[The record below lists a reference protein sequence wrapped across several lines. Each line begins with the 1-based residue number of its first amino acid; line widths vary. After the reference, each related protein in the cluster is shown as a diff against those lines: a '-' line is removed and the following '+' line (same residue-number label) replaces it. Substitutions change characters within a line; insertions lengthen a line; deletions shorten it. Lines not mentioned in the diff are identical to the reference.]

1 MKKPKPRLKPYKVG
15 DIHTKIGSMVNQWRQ
30 TRDLYVDA
38 GSDAPDGEFWASGV
52 DYIYTNFEGVEKTG
66 HDIDAIIWVRTDEE
80 NWQELKLN
88 KNVKSPT
95 AGPHRLAIDAHPPK
109 HLPDYFDS
117 RAQRMI
123 VGLVDLDAPS
133 SNSYELV
140 GENRIII
147 AYPGNMLGLP
157 MDTWVM
163 QEQQGDVLGSDE
175 EYALYSKFLQ
185 EHSNLWKSL
194 VNWLPTKWKSIQ
206 DEQLELSLE
215 PDGSGGEEWIDSL
228 GAYPASTFTL
238 EDFAPRPK
246 FEPDPGY
253 YDDGEEEVDSNWDQ
267 WLWTI
272 VHHPYLASDG
282 TVTRTDETS
291 IVLGEFSSCN
301 IVTSIGGVADRWLGS
316 RPINWYLP
324 YHLVPW
330 TDPWE

>member
-30 TRDLYVDA
+30 SRDLYVDA

-66 HDIDAIIWVRTDEE
+66 QDIDALIWVRIDDE
-80 NWQELKLN
+80 NWQELELDKD
-88 KNVKSPT
+88 PT
-95 AGPHRLAIDAHPPK
+95 TRVRILPPK

-140 GENRIII
+140 GENRVII

-163 QEQQGDVLGSDE
+163 QEHQGKKGWYAARSDPDE
-175 EYALYSKFLQ
+175 DYAITSKFLQ
-185 EHSNLWKSL
+185 EHSDLWKTL

-246 FEPDPGY
+246 FEDDHSY
-253 YDDGEEEVDSNWDQ
+253 YEGGETAKVNWDQ

>member
-1 MKKPKPRLKPYKVG
+1 MKKPKPRLKPYRVG
-15 DIHTKIGSMVNQWRQ
+15 DIHTKVGSMVNQWRQ
-30 TRDLYVDA
+30 SRDLYVDA
-38 GSDAPDGEFWASGV
+38 KKHLTKTPDAEFWQDGV
-52 DYIYTNFEGVEKTG
+52 DYVYTNFEGVEKTG
-66 HDIDAIIWVRTDEE
+66 QDIDALIWVRIDDE
-80 NWQELKLN
+80 NWQELKLDEN
-88 KNVKSPT
+88 PT
-95 AGPHRLAIDAHPPK
+95 MPVRILPPK

-133 SNSYELV
+133 SESHQLV
-140 GENRIII
+140 GENRVII

-163 QEQQGDVLGSDE
+163 QEHQGKKGWYAARSDSDE
-175 EYALYSKFLQ
+175 DYAITSKFLQ

-215 PDGSGGEEWIDSL
+215 PTSDVDARFL
-228 GAYPASTFTL
+228 KNQASTFKVA
-238 EDFAPRPK
+238 DFAPRPK
-246 FEPDPGY
+246 FEDDHSY
-253 YDDGEEEVDSNWDQ
+253 YEGGETAKVNWDQ

-272 VHHPYLASDG
+272 VPHPYLASDG
-282 TVTRTDETS
+282 TTTTIDGTP
-291 IVLGEFSSCN
+291 ITLGEFTSCN
-301 IVTSIGGVADRWLGS
+301 IVTSIGGIADRWLGS

-324 YHLVPW
+324 YSQIPW

>member
-1 MKKPKPRLKPYKVG
+1 MTKPKPRLKPNKVG
-15 DIHTKIGSMVNQWRQ
+15 DIHTKVGSMVNQWRQ

-38 GSDAPDGEFWASGV
+38 GSDAPDAEFWKDGV
-52 DYIYTNFEGVEKTG
+52 DYVYTNFEGVEKTG
-66 HDIDAIIWVRTDEE
+66 QDIDALIWVRIDDE
-80 NWQELKLN
+80 NWSKLELDEN
-88 KNVKSPT
+88 PT
-95 AGPHRLAIDAHPPK
+95 MPVRILPPK

-133 SNSYELV
+133 SDSHELV
-140 GENRIII
+140 GENRVII

-175 EYALYSKFLQ
+175 EYALYSKFLK
-185 EHSNLWKSL
+185 EHSDLWKSL

-215 PDGSGGEEWIDSL
+215 PTSDVDARFL
-228 GAYPASTFTL
+228 KNQASTFKVA
-238 EDFAPRPK
+238 DFTNIWPHLDAND
-246 FEPDPGY
+246 FG
-253 YDDGEEEVDSNWDQ
+253 YDDDGGVDSNWDQ

-272 VHHPYLASDG
+272 VPHPYLDPDG
-282 TVTRTDETS
+282 TTTTIDGIP

-301 IVTSIGGVADRWLGS
+301 IITSIGGVADRWLGS
-316 RPINWYLP
+316 GPINWYLP